1 MMVVSWASGACSREE
16 TFQLGPL
23 SKCGFPPLR
32 FGYHGVANIRRAR
45 RVPALPSK
53 GEPVADIEKTFIMIK
68 PDAVRDRKTGL
79 IIDRIERCGL
89 TIEKME
95 KCELDEDLVKVHYA
109 HLADKPFFGDIVDFM
124 TSGPVV
130 KMVVSGLSAVSKMRT
145 LMGATNPLDA
155 APGTIRGDFA
165 NDVNANIIHGSDS
178 LENAAIEIERFFG

>member
-1 MMVVSWASGACSREE
+1 MVTPEQA
-16 TFQLGPL
+16 
-23 SKCGFPPLR
+23 K
-32 FGYHGVANIRRAR
+32 ANYAEHE
-45 RVPALPSK
+45 
-53 GEPVADIEKTFIMIK
+53 GK
-68 PDAVRDRKTGL
+68 PFYDGL
-79 IIDRIERCGL
+79 IAYI
-89 TIEKME
+89 
-95 KCELDEDLVKVHYA
+95 
-109 HLADKPFFGDIVDFM
+109 